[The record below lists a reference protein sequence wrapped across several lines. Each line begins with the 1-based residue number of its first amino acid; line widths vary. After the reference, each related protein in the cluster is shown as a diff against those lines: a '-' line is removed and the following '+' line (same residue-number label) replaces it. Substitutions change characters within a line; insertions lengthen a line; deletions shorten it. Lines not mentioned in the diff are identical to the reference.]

1 MVSIEIFDKARFR
14 VAVREYWDDGIL
26 KVRDMGPFFVA
37 MGIFSGALE
46 ASGFLKFISPSI
58 QAASNWL
65 GIFSIAVLPLIMIV
79 LSIIGLHPFITIV
92 LFEKILAATPMQIP
106 ILSIAISLAVGRA
119 AAYMISPFAGII
131 MSIAGYTGAKASQ
144 ISVQWN
150 GKYSIAFFFIGV
162 VFSIVWG
169 GLMG

>member
-1 MVSIEIFDKARFR
+1 LAWYIFDR
-14 VAVREYWDDGIL
+14 GITAYHDCSFNY
-26 KVRDMGPFFVA
+26 RTSPFHY
-37 MGIFSGALE
+37 
-46 ASGFLKFISPSI
+46 
-58 QAASNWL
+58 N
-65 GIFSIAVLPLIMIV
+65 
-79 LSIIGLHPFITIV
+79 V

-150 GKYSIAFFFIGV
+150 RKYSIAFFFIGV
-162 VFSIVWG
+162 VFSIV
-169 GLMG
+169 